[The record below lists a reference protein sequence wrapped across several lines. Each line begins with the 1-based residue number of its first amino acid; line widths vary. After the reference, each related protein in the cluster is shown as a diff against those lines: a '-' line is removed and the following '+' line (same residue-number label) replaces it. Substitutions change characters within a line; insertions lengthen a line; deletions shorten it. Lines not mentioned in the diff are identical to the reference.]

1 MIDEQ
6 SLMEFSGYFADSRQL
21 EKDYLLNLMLKVIS
35 INKIS
40 ERLVFKGGTALHYFY
55 GLDRFSEDLD
65 FTYIGREESVI
76 ETTRAFEDVRSSY
89 GAMYNIR
96 KSKRVILE
104 KDARGNTVGLRSE
117 FFIEGPLFQ
126 KTRVSHKI
134 KVDVSTRGDLIDAPL
149 RPSVFVS
156 GYRDIGSIL
165 VYVMDKDEILTEK
178 LCAIAERT
186 KARDVYDAYFLI
198 RHLAVK
204 YSGEQFEKK
213 LVKRNES
220 YSIDDVKLAIRKF
233 DGGLWKEELSYLV
246 GNLPNLSEVSAYLL
260 KELR

>member
-6 SLMEFSGYFADSRQL
+6 SLMEFSGYFADPRQL

-35 INKIS
+35 ISKIS

-65 FTYIGREESVI
+65 FTHAGGEEPVM
-76 ETTRAFEDVRSSY
+76 ETTRAFEEVRSGY

-96 KSKRVILE
+96 KSKRMILE

-117 FFIEGPLFQ
+117 FSIEGPLFQ

-134 KVDVSTRGDLIDAPL
+134 KVDVSTRGDLLDAPL

-156 GYRDIGSIL
+156 RYRDIGSML
-165 VYVMDKDEILTEK
+165 VYVMGKDEILTEK

-186 KARDVYDAYFLI
+186 KARDIYDAYFLI

-204 YSGEQFEKK
+204 YSGGQFERK
-213 LVKRNES
+213 LGKRNES
-220 YSIDDVKLAIRKF
+220 YGIEDVKLAIQKF
-233 DGGLWKEELSYLV
+233 DSSLWKEELSYLV
-246 GNLPNLSEVSAYLL
+246 GDLPDLSEVSACLL
-260 KELR
+260 EELR